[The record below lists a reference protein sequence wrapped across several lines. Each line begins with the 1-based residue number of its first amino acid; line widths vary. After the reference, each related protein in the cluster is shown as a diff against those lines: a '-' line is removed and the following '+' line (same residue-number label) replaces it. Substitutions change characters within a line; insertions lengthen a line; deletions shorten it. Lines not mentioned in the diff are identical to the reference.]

1 MFKTMIPFP
10 YLASFKQPRS
20 GSGLHLD
27 QVSSGRVM
35 MMMMMMMTVN
45 NNNNTRDC
53 VGIGRVELE
62 RNFSC

>member
-1 MFKTMIPFP
+1 MIPFP

-35 MMMMMMMTVN
+35 MMMMMMMMMTVNN

>member
-1 MFKTMIPFP
+1 MIPFP